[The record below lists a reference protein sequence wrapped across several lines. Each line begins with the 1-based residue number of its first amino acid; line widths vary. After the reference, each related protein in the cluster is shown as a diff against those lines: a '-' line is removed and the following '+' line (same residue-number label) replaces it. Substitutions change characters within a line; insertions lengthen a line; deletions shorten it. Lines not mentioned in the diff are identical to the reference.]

1 MSKKPVVVTC
11 GTIDE
16 SYRGVADP
24 KLDVVFLQTEAERAQ
39 YEPIMK
45 KLQEEGLSTS
55 GTTISGI

>member
-1 MSKKPVVVTC
+1 MSKKPVKVTC

-16 SYRGVADP
+16 SYRGIADP
-24 KLDVVFLQTEAERAQ
+24 KLEVVFLQTEEERAK

-45 KLQEEGLSTS
+45 RLQEEGLATQ